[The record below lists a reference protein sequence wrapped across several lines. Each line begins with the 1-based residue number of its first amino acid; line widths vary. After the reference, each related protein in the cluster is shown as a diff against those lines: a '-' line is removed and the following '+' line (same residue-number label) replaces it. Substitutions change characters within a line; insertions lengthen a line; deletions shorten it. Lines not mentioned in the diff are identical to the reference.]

1 MLKTA
6 LLLAGCFSGPRIL
19 SSFGDAKGPEGY
31 FRRDGPHKG
40 IDVAGM
46 IGSPVLAVADG
57 NIVMAS
63 EGTDSYGT
71 IVVIRHY
78 SFGYDS
84 IYCHLRDFTK
94 SFGEAVKRGELIGHV
109 GKTGQRA
116 GDQRQQSRNGR
127 SRQTH
132 ERLF

>member
-1 MLKTA
+1 MNGTVRAVMLKTA

-71 IVVIRHY
+71 M
-78 SFGYDS
+78 
-84 IYCHLRDFTK
+84 L
-94 SFGEAVKRGELIGHV
+94 
-109 GKTGQRA
+109 
-116 GDQRQQSRNGR
+116 
-127 SRQTH
+127 
-132 ERLF
+132 

>member
-71 IVVIRHY
+71 M
-78 SFGYDS
+78 
-84 IYCHLRDFTK
+84 L
-94 SFGEAVKRGELIGHV
+94 
-109 GKTGQRA
+109 
-116 GDQRQQSRNGR
+116 
-127 SRQTH
+127 
-132 ERLF
+132 